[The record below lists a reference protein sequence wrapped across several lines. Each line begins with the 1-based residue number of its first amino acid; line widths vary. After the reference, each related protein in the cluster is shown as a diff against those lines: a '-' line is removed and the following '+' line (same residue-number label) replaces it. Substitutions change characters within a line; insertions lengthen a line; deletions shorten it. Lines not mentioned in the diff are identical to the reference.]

1 MADVFPP
8 ERILFFDLEQ
18 ARRQKRQRSL
28 EEQFYE
34 QVTFICHRDRVLGLI
49 TACQTTSTG
58 ANTVSQKET
67 LLVQAGFKWKTVTT
81 PKQQERVSA
90 LPEGKV
96 SAVKFKGRTYYVY
109 PTATKDRILVG
120 NQSQFNAYKQ
130 SLQAQRNQLTGPV
143 FEEET
148 HGPHPIQVQEFDG
161 FGPLGK

>member
-1 MADVFPP
+1 VFPP
-8 ERILFFDLEQ
+8 ERIFFDLEQ
-18 ARRQKRQRSL
+18 AGRQKCQRSL

-34 QVTFICHRDRVLGLI
+34 EITLICLAIEVLGLI
-49 TACQTTSTG
+49 TACQTTSTD
-58 ANTVSQKET
+58 ANTASQKET
-67 LLVQAGFKWKTVTT
+67 LLGQAGFKWKTVTT

-109 PTATKDRILVG
+109 PAATKDRILVG
-120 NQSQFNAYKQ
+120 NQAQFNAYKQ

-143 FEEET
+143 FEEEI

-161 FGPLGK
+161 FGQLGE

>member
-1 MADVFPP
+1 MTSNKQGGKSAS
-8 ERILFFDLEQ
+8 EAWRGNST
-18 ARRQKRQRSL
+18 KRLLS
-28 EEQFYE
+28 F
-34 QVTFICHRDRVLGLI
+34 VIAIDDLGLI

-58 ANTVSQKET
+58 ANTASQKET
-67 LLVQAGFKWKTVTT
+67 LLGQAGFKWKTVTT

-120 NQSQFNAYKQ
+120 NQAQFNAYKQ

-161 FGPLGK
+161 FGPLGE